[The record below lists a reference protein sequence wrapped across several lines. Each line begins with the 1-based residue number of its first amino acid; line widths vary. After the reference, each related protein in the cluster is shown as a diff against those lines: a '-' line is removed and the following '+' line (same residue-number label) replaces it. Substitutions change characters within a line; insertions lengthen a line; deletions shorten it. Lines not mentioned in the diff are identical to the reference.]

1 MKCSEHPQNDSI
13 GKCTDCGKE
22 ICSLCLTALADKVYC
37 PSCIDKLISQ
47 NAEDEE
53 TVDLNKATRKKIT
66 GIILLTIGIVGFVSS
81 IGVMFVGCSSM
92 TNMDDPEH
100 MSIVF
105 IGFCILMVTFLI
117 LIVGTILFSVGKSE
131 VKKAQNQNIPQDL
144 RIGNGGRTRDLD

>member
-1 MKCSEHPQNDSI
+1 MKCAEHPQNDAI
-13 GKCTDCGKE
+13 GKCADCGKE

-37 PSCIDKLISQ
+37 SSCIDKLISH
-47 NAEDEE
+47 NTEDEE
-53 TVDLNKATRKKIT
+53 TVDLNKATRKKT
-66 GIILLTIGIVGFVSS
+66 VGAILLGIGIVGFVSS

-117 LIVGTILFSVGKSE
+117 LIVGTILFSVGKGE
-131 VKKAQNQNIPQDL
+131 IKKAKNQNISID
-144 RIGNGGRTRDLD
+144 